1 MRTVGLVLVLV
12 ACGAS
17 AIGVTRAAPADSPV
31 RGLYNWIHSTGDAER
46 SFSFYREVFG
56 IELARSP
63 FAGAAS
69 ANARPEPIR
78 PASQAGSDALVW
90 ALTNTHGSRFRT
102 VFMRA
107 ANTPFGLELSEFFD
121 IGRSDRAPNPW
132 DPGASTLIFS
142 VRNLDTVANRLKARG
157 APVVTLGGAPVTTP
171 SGRAMLVRDPDGC
184 LIEVKQATAA
194 SVSQAS
200 APV

>member
-1 MRTVGLVLVLV
+1 MRVLIVATLV
-12 ACGAS
+12 AVWAQQ
-17 AIGVTRAAPADSPV
+17 ADQRPAAAESPV

-46 SFSFYREVFG
+46 SFSFYGEVFG

-63 FAGAAS
+63 FAGVAS

-78 PASQAGSDALVW
+78 PVSQAGSDALVW

-121 IGRSDRAPNPW
+121 VPRSERHANPW
-132 DPGASTLIFS
+132 DPGASKLIF
-142 VRNLDTVANRLKARG
+142 T
-157 APVVTLGGAPVTTP
+157 
-171 SGRAMLVRDPDGC
+171 VRDLNSVVARFDDASHTGRDDWWCHAQHAEWASDTRSRPGR
-184 LIEVKQATAA
+184 LLGRSATSLGSRCDRSEGAR
-194 SVSQAS
+194 
-200 APV
+200 

>member
-1 MRTVGLVLVLV
+1 M
-12 ACGAS
+12 
-17 AIGVTRAAPADSPV
+17 

-78 PASQAGSDALVW
+78 PVSQAGSDALVW

-121 IGRSDRAPNPW
+121 VPRSERHANPW
-132 DPGASTLIFS
+132 DPGASKLIFT
-142 VRNLDTVANRLKARG
+142 VRDLNCRRGSIDDASHAGRDDWWSRAQHAEWASDTRSRPGWL
-157 APVVTLGGAPVTTP
+157 LGGSAT
-171 SGRAMLVRDPDGC
+171 SLVSRCDRG
-184 LIEVKQATAA
+184 EGAR
-194 SVSQAS
+194 
-200 APV
+200 